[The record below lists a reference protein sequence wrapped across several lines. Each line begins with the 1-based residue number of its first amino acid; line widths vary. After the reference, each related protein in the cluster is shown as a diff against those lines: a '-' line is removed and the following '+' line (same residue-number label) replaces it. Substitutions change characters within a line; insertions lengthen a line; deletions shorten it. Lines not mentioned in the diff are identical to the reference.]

1 MPLILDWNV
10 AYGVRYYWLLCSVV
24 EENFFMYYC
33 LFLQFITFDL
43 QLIKFDH

>member
-1 MPLILDWNV
+1 MPLNLDWNV
-10 AYGVRYYWLLCSVV
+10 AHGVRYYWLLCSVD
-24 EENFFMYYC
+24 EENFFIYHC